1 MASGSDNRYEKI
13 KVIGVGGGGVNAVN
27 RMMEAGMSSVEFVA
41 MNTDYKALDLSP
53 CPSKLQLGPNLT
65 NGLGTGGNPEEG
77 RAAAEESKPE
87 IRRLLEGSD
96 MVFIAAGMGGGTGT
110 GAAPVVAEMSRELG
124 ILTVAVVTRPFNFEG
139 PKRAS
144 VADQGVEQLRYNV
157 DTLII
162 IPNERLISVVEK
174 RTSFLDAFK
183 KADDVLRM
191 GVQGISDIIVV
202 PGIIN
207 VDFKDVRRIMADQ
220 GTALMGIGIASGE
233 NRHIIAAEMA
243 CKSQLLEQTIDGAR
257 GVLVNIAAGNE
268 LTMTEV
274 HEASD
279 LVYKACDVEN
289 VNFIFGA
296 VIDENMGDEIKITV
310 VATGFDDNE
319 PFRGTTEVLELGNT
333 RDRGIGRIGSP
344 EVDKDVPSPESELE
358 IPTFLRKS
366 QRQNLY

>member
-1 MASGSDNRYEKI
+1 MKDQKEPAS
-13 KVIGVGGGGVNAVN
+13 
-27 RMMEAGMSSVEFVA
+27 
-41 MNTDYKALDLSP
+41 
-53 CPSKLQLGPNLT
+53 Q
-65 NGLGTGGNPEEG
+65 
-77 RAAAEESKPE
+77 
-87 IRRLLEGSD
+87 
-96 MVFIAAGMGGGTGT
+96 
-110 GAAPVVAEMSRELG
+110 
-124 ILTVAVVTRPFNFEG
+124 TR
-139 PKRAS
+139 
-144 VADQGVEQLRYNV
+144 GVEQLRYNV

-233 NRHIIAAEMA
+233 NRHIVAAEMA

-257 GVLVNIAAGNE
+257 GVLVNIAAGSE

-296 VIDENMGDEIKITV
+296 VIDESMGDEIKITV

-333 RDRGIGRIGSP
+333 RDRGLGRIGSP

>member
-27 RMMEAGMSSVEFVA
+27 RMIESGMSSVEFVA
-41 MNTDYKALDLSP
+41 MNTDYKALDLSL

-65 NGLGTGGNPEEG
+65 NGLGTGGDPDEG
-77 RAAAEESKPE
+77 RDSAEEYRPE

-110 GAAPVVAEMSRELG
+110 GAAPIVAEMSRELG

-139 PKRAS
+139 PKRAQ
-144 VADQGVEQLRYNV
+144 VADRGIEQLRDSV

-162 IPNERLISVVEK
+162 IPNERLTSVVEK
-174 RTSFLDAFK
+174 RTSFLDAFR

-220 GTALMGIGIASGE
+220 GTALMGIGVASGD
-233 NRHIIAAEMA
+233 NRHLIAAEMA

-257 GVLVNIAAGNE
+257 GVLVNIAAGYD

-274 HEASD
+274 QEAAD
-279 LVYKACDVEN
+279 LVYKACDMSS

-310 VATGFDDNE
+310 VATGFDE
-319 PFRGTTEVLELGNT
+319 PEQFSSTTEELGFNSI
-333 RDRGIGRIGSP
+333 REDRYRRLGAPDVIA
-344 EVDKDVPSPESELE
+344 EVASTESDLE
-358 IPTFLRKS
+358 IPAFLRKK
-366 QRQNLY
+366 